1 MNHKK
6 IIETVLL
13 ACDTPISLSLIKRII
28 GDLDIN
34 DKEII
39 EIITAINDDN
49 KKNDKGIYVDSISN
63 AYQIRTLP
71 EFHKYIQIAKNNYS
85 NYKLSKAAFEVL
97 SIISFKQP
105 ISKSEIE
112 NIRGV
117 DCSGLIRKL
126 LEKKIIKIKGRDKKI
141 GKALLYSTTPLFLEI
156 FGLNN
161 INDLP
166 KITEIK
172 EIINKNEIK

>member
-1 MNHKK
+1 MNSKK

-13 ACDTPISLSLIKRII
+13 ACDNPISKSNIKNIL
-28 GDLDIN
+28 GDLNIT

-39 EIITAINDDN
+39 EIIDSINNDY
-49 KKNDKGIYVDSISN
+49 KKNDKGIYIASISN
-63 AYQIRTLP
+63 GYQVRTLP
-71 EFHKYIQIAKNNYS
+71 EFHKYIKIAKNNFS

-97 SIISFKQP
+97 SIIAFKQP
-105 ISKSEIE
+105 ISKLNIE

-117 DCSGLIRKL
+117 DCSGIIKKL

-141 GKALLYSTTPLFLEI
+141 GKALLYSTTSLFLEI
-156 FGLNN
+156 FGLNS

-166 KITEIK
+166 KISEIK
-172 EIINKNEIK
+172 EIINNNEIK